1 MLPVHF
7 VNVLWGRSFTDLFLE
22 VSLPTQLA
30 SGNLGAV
37 YGRPGARYDLYTT
50 AEDEERIRFAPEFTR
65 LCETLP
71 TFVHR
76 IDVNADTPHWQT
88 LTNCHKDAIGRAQ
101 SEGAALVFM
110 TPDIVLG
117 NGAVDSLLRWA
128 EGGMRAVMIG
138 SVRLVRESFAR
149 EFTARYRRGGEIE
162 VGVPPREMVGM
173 ALRHL
178 HQISAALIW
187 PPKTT
192 WPSHVYWNV
201 PSEGLIA
208 RCFHAHP
215 MMVVTRQQALSFDST
230 IDGDYLEQ
238 AGVRPEEIHVV
249 DDTDD
254 LTLFELSPE
263 TYTMGPR
270 ATPMKASEVGLWAS
284 LYANRLHRQM
294 FRRPI
299 AVHRG
304 ELGRGWQAAQ
314 ITADRDYRRV
324 QWWLNNWLV
333 RLAVG
338 VVFKPVRDRL
348 AVVYRATWKRPSVVA
363 ARQKVRSGLGRVRRG
378 VGRRWRWLARLPK
391 AIALAMNQP
400 DEPAAGASD
409 PANTTGLIVHGG
421 QGIPAPHVAAWH
433 GQSAD
438 GTATDSSHSTVHADQ

>member
-37 YGRPGARYDLYTT
+37 HGRPGARYDLYTT
-50 AEDEERIRFAPEFTR
+50 AEDEERIRFAPEFAR
-65 LCETLP
+65 LCETIP
-71 TFVHR
+71 TYVHR
-76 IDVNADTPHWQT
+76 IDVQADTPHWQT

-101 SEGAALVFM
+101 AEGAALVFM

-128 EGGMRAVMIG
+128 ESGIRAVMIG
-138 SVRLVRESFAR
+138 SVRLVKESFAR

-162 VGVPPREMVGM
+162 VAVPPRELVGV

-178 HQISAALIW
+178 HQISTALLW

-192 WPSHVYWNV
+192 WPSHVYWSV
-201 PSEGLIA
+201 PNEGLIA

-238 AGVRPEEIHVV
+238 AGIAPGEIHVV

-263 TYTMGPR
+263 AYTMGPR
-270 ATPMKASEVGLWAS
+270 PTAMKPSEVGMWAS
-284 LYANRLHRQM
+284 MYANRLHRQL

-304 ELGRGWQAAQ
+304 ELGRAWQAAQ

-324 QWWLNNWLV
+324 QWWMNNWLV
-333 RLAVG
+333 RLGAG
-338 VVFKPVRDRL
+338 VVLKPVRDRL
-348 AVVYRATWKRPSVVA
+348 AVVYRATWKRPAAVA
-363 ARQKVRSGLGRVRRG
+363 ARQRLRGGLGRLRTNAVRT
-378 VGRRWRWLARLPK
+378 GRRLKRLPRAFAQ
-391 AIALAMNQP
+391 AIQDTKHSTDQSDGGAI
-400 DEPAAGASD
+400 ESPAGHEN
-409 PANTTGLIVHGG
+409 ANVHGAHT
-421 QGIPAPHVAAWH
+421 IPAPHAAAWQ
-433 GQSAD
+433 GA
-438 GTATDSSHSTVHADQ
+438 STGAPQVHETKAA